1 MYAHNKIF
9 VDCKKRCIFVTRFT
23 LLFGCL
29 QKFENYCIVRCC
41 NAIMTM
47 RWSGNND
54 SQMMKNRFKDYYK
67 RFIVWRMRHI
77 SDRGFL
83 LALSVLV
90 GLLSGLAAV
99 LLKTLVHLTNR
110 WLLQFNI
117 PTFLGGN
124 LLVLVYPAIGILLT
138 IMFVRYVVKGNI
150 GHGLPS
156 VLLSLSRKNGV
167 LPVRNMYSSM
177 VASTLTVA
185 FGGSVGLEAPIAS
198 TGSAIGSNV
207 GRFFRMCA
215 HDVKLLLGCGAAGA
229 IAGIFKAPIAG
240 VLFVIEV
247 FMFDMTATSILPLML
262 SAISASTVAYFLM
275 GNELQF
281 AFTVVGTSGLS
292 QIPYYVV
299 LGVFCALVSLYF
311 LRVTDRV
318 ESWFARL
325 RQTPRAVV
333 GAVALG
339 VMIFF
344 FPPLFGEG
352 YAFLTELLNGSD
364 SLLFEHSVF
373 APLHDNKWVVLGFL
387 LALILF
393 KAVATAT
400 TIGCGGVGG
409 TFGPSLIVGGLSG
422 YFVCMLSNQLGL
434 PEQSTA
440 NFALVGMAAV
450 MTGVMHAPF
459 MAIFL
464 IAEITGG
471 YALMVPLLVASSV
484 TYLCVSPFEKHSI
497 YARKLAE
504 QGNLLTHDKDTSAWQ
519 LMDLRKLI
527 ETNFVVVRE
536 GDKLRDLVE
545 AIKYSRRNVFPVL
558 SDDDRFMGV
567 ILLDDVRHIIFQPEC
582 YDTTDVVELM
592 HPLSEGD
599 IVRLSDPPSEVV
611 NKFRV
616 GNRYNLIVVDD
627 DGYYQGFLSRANT
640 FSAYRRFVSSLSE
653 E

>member
-1 MYAHNKIF
+1 MHY
-9 VDCKKRCIFVTRFT
+9 V
-23 LLFGCL
+23 
-29 QKFENYCIVRCC
+29 
-41 NAIMTM
+41 
-47 RWSGNND
+47 
-54 SQMMKNRFKDYYK
+54 
-67 RFIVWRMRHI
+67 
-77 SDRGFL
+77 SDRVFL
-83 LALSVLV
+83 LMLSVLV

-99 LLKTLVHLTNR
+99 LLKTLVHVTNR

-117 PTFLGGN
+117 PTFVGGN
-124 LLVLVYPAIGILLT
+124 MLILVYPAIGILLT
-138 IMFVRYVVKGNI
+138 ILFVKYVVKGNI

-156 VLLSLSRKNGV
+156 VLFSLSRKGGV
-167 LPVRNMYSSM
+167 LPARNMYSSL

-198 TGSAIGSNV
+198 TGSAIGSNI
-207 GRFFRMCA
+207 GRFFRLSA
-215 HDVKLLLGCGAAGA
+215 HDVKMLLGCGAAGA

-247 FMFDMTATSILPLML
+247 FMFDMTATAILPLML
-262 SAISASTVAYFLM
+262 SAVSASTVAYFLM

-281 AFTVVGTSGLS
+281 AFNVVGEVGLS
-292 QIPYYVV
+292 QIPYYIV
-299 LGVFCALVSLYF
+299 LGIFCAAVSLYF

-318 ESWFARL
+318 EEWFAR
-325 RQTPRAVV
+325 RRSQSSRAII

-339 VMIFF
+339 LLIFL

-364 SLLFEHSVF
+364 ELLFEHSVF
-373 APLHDNKWVVLGFL
+373 SPLHDNRWIVISYILV
-387 LALILF
+387 LILT

-409 TFGPSLIVGGLSG
+409 TFGPSLIIGGMAG
-422 YFVCMLSNQLGL
+422 YFVCLIINQLGL

-471 YALMVPLLVASSV
+471 YALMVPLLVAASV

-504 QGNLLTHDKDTSAWQ
+504 QGDLMTHDKDRSAWQ
-519 LMDLRKLI
+519 LMDMRKLI

-536 GDKLRDLVE
+536 EDRLRDLVE
-545 AIKYSRRNVFPVL
+545 AIKYSKRNVFPVL
-558 SDDDRFMGV
+558 TDDDKFLGV
-567 ILLDDVRHIIFQPEC
+567 ILLDDVRHIMFQPEH
-582 YDTTDVVELM
+582 YDDTAVLDLM

-599 IVRLSDPPSEVV
+599 IVRISDPPADVV
-611 NKFRV
+611 NKFKV
-616 GNRYNLIVVDD
+616 GNRYNLIVIDD
-627 DGYYQGFLSRANT
+627 DGYYLGFLSRANT
-640 FSAYRRFVSSLSE
+640 FSAYRRFVSEISE

>member
-1 MYAHNKIF
+1 
-9 VDCKKRCIFVTRFT
+9 
-23 LLFGCL
+23 
-29 QKFENYCIVRCC
+29 
-41 NAIMTM
+41 
-47 RWSGNND
+47 
-54 SQMMKNRFKDYYK
+54 
-67 RFIVWRMRHI
+67 MRHL
-77 SDRGFL
+77 SDRVFL
-83 LALSVLV
+83 LILSVVV
-90 GLLSGLAAV
+90 GGLSGLAAV
-99 LLKTLVHLTNR
+99 LLKTLVHVTNR
-110 WLLQFNI
+110 WLLEFNI
-117 PTFLGGN
+117 PTFVGGN
-124 LLVLVYPAIGILLT
+124 LLILIYPAIGILLT
-138 IMFVRYVVKGNI
+138 ILFVRYIVKGQI

-156 VLLSLSRKNGV
+156 VLLSLSRKGGV
-167 LPVRNMYSSM
+167 LPARNMYSSL

-198 TGSAIGSNV
+198 TGSAIGSNI
-207 GRFFRMCA
+207 GRFFRLSA

-262 SAISASTVAYFLM
+262 SAVSASTVAYFLM

-281 AFTVVGTSGLS
+281 AFNVVGETGLS
-292 QIPYYVV
+292 QIPYYIV
-299 LGVFCALVSLYF
+299 LGVFCAAVSLYF
-311 LRVTDRV
+311 LRITDRV
-318 ESWFARL
+318 EEWFSR
-325 RQTPRAVV
+325 RRSQTHRAVI

-339 VMIFF
+339 VMIFL

-364 SLLFEHSVF
+364 RMLFEHSIF
-373 APLHDNKWVVLGFL
+373 SSLSENNWMVLAYL
-387 LALILF
+387 LVLILM

-409 TFGPSLIVGGLSG
+409 TFGPSLIVGGMSG
-422 YFVCMLSNQLGL
+422 YFICMLSNQLGF

-484 TYLCVSPFEKHSI
+484 TYLCVSPFERHSI

-504 QGNLLTHDKDTSAWQ
+504 QGDLLTHDKDTSAWQ
-519 LMDLRKLI
+519 LMDMRKLI

-536 GDKLRDLVE
+536 EDKLRELVE
-545 AIKYSRRNVFPVL
+545 AIKYSKRNIFPVL
-558 SDDDRFMGV
+558 SDDDKFMGV
-567 ILLDDVRHIIFQPEC
+567 ILLDDVRHIIFQPEL
-582 YDTTDVVELM
+582 YDTTAVVDLM

-599 IVRLSDPPSEVV
+599 IVRISDPPADVV
-611 NKFRV
+611 NKFQV
-616 GNRYNLIVVDD
+616 GNRYNLIVIDD
-627 DGYYQGFLSRANT
+627 DGFYLGFLSRANT
-640 FSAYRRFVSSLSE
+640 FSAYRRFVSSISE

>member
-1 MYAHNKIF
+1 MNW
-9 VDCKKRCIFVTRFT
+9 RR
-23 LLFGCL
+23 L
-29 QKFENYCIVRCC
+29 
-41 NAIMTM
+41 
-47 RWSGNND
+47 
-54 SQMMKNRFKDYYK
+54 YK
-67 RFIVWRMRHI
+67 GFIVWRMRHL
-77 SDRGFL
+77 SDRVFL
-83 LALSVLV
+83 LMLSVVV
-90 GLLSGLAAV
+90 GGLSGLAAV
-99 LLKTLVHLTNR
+99 LLKTLVHVTNR
-110 WLLQFNI
+110 WLLEFNI
-117 PTFLGGN
+117 PTFVGGN
-124 LLVLVYPAIGILLT
+124 LLILIYPAIGILLT
-138 IMFVRYVVKGNI
+138 ILFVRYIVKGQI

-156 VLLSLSRKNGV
+156 VLLSLSRKGGV
-167 LPVRNMYSSM
+167 LPARNMYSSL

-198 TGSAIGSNV
+198 TGSAIGSNI
-207 GRFFRMCA
+207 GRFFRLSA

-262 SAISASTVAYFLM
+262 SAVSASTVAYFLM

-281 AFTVVGTSGLS
+281 AFNVVGETGLS
-292 QIPYYVV
+292 QIPYYIV
-299 LGVFCALVSLYF
+299 LGVFCAAVSLYF
-311 LRVTDRV
+311 LRITDRV
-318 ESWFARL
+318 EEWFSR
-325 RQTPRAVV
+325 RRSQTHRTVI

-339 VMIFF
+339 VMIFL

-364 SLLFEHSVF
+364 RMLFEHSIF
-373 APLHDNKWVVLGFL
+373 SSLSENNWMVLAYL
-387 LALILF
+387 LVLILM

-409 TFGPSLIVGGLSG
+409 TFGPSLIVGGMSG
-422 YFVCMLSNQLGL
+422 YFICMLSNQLGF

-484 TYLCVSPFEKHSI
+484 TYLCVSPFERHSI

-504 QGNLLTHDKDTSAWQ
+504 QGDLLTHDKDTSAWQ
-519 LMDLRKLI
+519 LMDMRKLI

-536 GDKLRDLVE
+536 EDKLRELVE
-545 AIKYSRRNVFPVL
+545 AIKYSKRNIFPVL
-558 SDDDRFMGV
+558 SDDDKFMGV
-567 ILLDDVRHIIFQPEC
+567 ILLDDVRHIIFQPEL
-582 YDTTDVVELM
+582 YDTTAVVDLM

-599 IVRLSDPPSEVV
+599 IVRISDPPADVV
-611 NKFRV
+611 NKFQV
-616 GNRYNLIVVDD
+616 GNRYNLIVIDD
-627 DGYYQGFLSRANT
+627 DGFYLGFLSRANT
-640 FSAYRRFVSSLSE
+640 FSAYRRFVSSISE

>member
-1 MYAHNKIF
+1 MYLCF
-9 VDCKKRCIFVTRFT
+9 
-23 LLFGCL
+23 LFFL
-29 QKFENYCIVRCC
+29 IISN
-41 NAIMTM
+41 
-47 RWSGNND
+47 
-54 SQMMKNRFKDYYK
+54 QMQVYK
-67 RFIVWRMRHI
+67 RFIIWRKHHI
-77 SDRGFL
+77 GDRAFL
-83 LALSVLV
+83 LILSVVV
-90 GLLSGLAAV
+90 GLAAGLAAV

-110 WLLQFNI
+110 FLLQFNI
-117 PTFLGGN
+117 PTFVGGN
-124 LLVLVYPAIGILLT
+124 LLILVYPAIGILLT
-138 IMFVRYVVKGNI
+138 ILFARYIVKGHI

-156 VLLSLSRKNGV
+156 VLLSLSRGGGV
-167 LPVRNMYSSM
+167 LPASNTYTSL

-198 TGSAIGSNV
+198 TGSAIGSNI
-207 GRFFRMCA
+207 GRLMRMST

-262 SAISASTVAYFLM
+262 SAVSASTVAYFLM
-275 GNELQF
+275 GNDLQF
-281 AFTVVGTSGLS
+281 AFTVVGQVGLS
-292 QIPYYVV
+292 QTPYYVL
-299 LGVFCALVSLYF
+299 LGVFCAVVSIYF
-311 LRVTDRV
+311 LRVTDRI
-318 ESWFARL
+318 ESWFAKIK
-325 RQTPRAVV
+325 TPVRTLT
-333 GAVALG
+333 GCVALG
-339 VMIFF
+339 LLIFI

-352 YAFLTELLNGSD
+352 YSFLTELLNGSD

-373 APLHDNKWVVLGFL
+373 APFRDNSWIVLLYL

-400 TIGCGGVGG
+400 TIGSGGVGG
-409 TFGPSLIVGGLSG
+409 TFGPSLIIGGLSG
-422 YFVCMLSNQLGL
+422 YFFCMLSNQIGL

-471 YALMVPLLVASSV
+471 YALMVPLLISSSV

-497 YARKLAE
+497 YARKLAA
-504 QGNLLTHDKDTSAWQ
+504 QGDLLTHDKDSSAWQ
-519 LMDLRKLI
+519 LMDMRRLI
-527 ETNFVVVRE
+527 ETNFVVVRS
-536 GDKLRDLVE
+536 GDTLGDLVE

-558 SDDDRFMGV
+558 TDDDKFVGV
-567 ILLDDVRHIIFQPEC
+567 IHLDDVRQIMFRPEL
-582 YDTTDVVELM
+582 YEKTPVVDLM
-592 HPLSEGD
+592 HDLSEGD
-599 IVRLSDPPSEVV
+599 IVRISEPPEEVV

-616 GNRYNLIVVDD
+616 GNRYNLIVIDD
-627 DGYYQGFLSRANT
+627 DDTYLGVLSRANT
-640 FSAYRRFVSSLSE
+640 FSAYRRFVSALSE

>member
-1 MYAHNKIF
+1 M
-9 VDCKKRCIFVTRFT
+9 
-23 LLFGCL
+23 
-29 QKFENYCIVRCC
+29 
-41 NAIMTM
+41 
-47 RWSGNND
+47 
-54 SQMMKNRFKDYYK
+54 
-67 RFIVWRMRHI
+67 
-77 SDRGFL
+77 SDRVFL
-83 LALSVLV
+83 LMLSVVV
-90 GLLSGLAAV
+90 GGLSGLAAV
-99 LLKTLVHLTNR
+99 LLKTLVHVTNR
-110 WLLQFNI
+110 WLLEFNI
-117 PTFLGGN
+117 PTFVGGN
-124 LLVLVYPAIGILLT
+124 LLILIYPAIGILLT
-138 IMFVRYVVKGNI
+138 ILFVRYIVKGQI

-156 VLLSLSRKNGV
+156 VLLSLSRKGGV
-167 LPVRNMYSSM
+167 LPARNMYSSL

-198 TGSAIGSNV
+198 TGSAIGSNI
-207 GRFFRMCA
+207 GRFFRLST
-215 HDVKLLLGCGAAGA
+215 HDVKMLLGCGAAGA

-262 SAISASTVAYFLM
+262 SAVSASTVAYFLM

-281 AFTVVGTSGLS
+281 AFNVVGETGLS
-292 QIPYYVV
+292 QIPYYIV
-299 LGVFCALVSLYF
+299 LGVFCAAVSLYF
-311 LRVTDRV
+311 LRITDRV
-318 ESWFARL
+318 EEWFSR
-325 RQTPRAVV
+325 RRSQTHRAVI

-339 VMIFF
+339 VMIFL

-364 SLLFEHSVF
+364 RMLFEHSIF
-373 APLHDNKWVVLGFL
+373 SSLSENNWMVLAYL
-387 LALILF
+387 LVLILM

-409 TFGPSLIVGGLSG
+409 TFGPSLIVGGMSG
-422 YFVCMLSNQLGL
+422 YFICMLSNQLGF

-484 TYLCVSPFEKHSI
+484 TYLCVSPFERHSI

-504 QGNLLTHDKDTSAWQ
+504 QGDLLTHDKDTSAWQ
-519 LMDLRKLI
+519 LMDMRKLI

-536 GDKLRDLVE
+536 EDKLRELVE
-545 AIKYSRRNVFPVL
+545 AIKYSKRNIFPVL
-558 SDDDRFMGV
+558 SDDDKFMGV
-567 ILLDDVRHIIFQPEC
+567 ILLDDVRHIIFQPEL
-582 YDTTDVVELM
+582 YDTTAVVDLM

-599 IVRLSDPPSEVV
+599 IVRISDPPADVV
-611 NKFRV
+611 NKFQV
-616 GNRYNLIVVDD
+616 GNRYNLIVIDD
-627 DGYYQGFLSRANT
+627 DGFYLGFLSRANT
-640 FSAYRRFVSSLSE
+640 FSAYRRFVSSISE

>member
-1 MYAHNKIF
+1 M
-9 VDCKKRCIFVTRFT
+9 
-23 LLFGCL
+23 
-29 QKFENYCIVRCC
+29 
-41 NAIMTM
+41 
-47 RWSGNND
+47 
-54 SQMMKNRFKDYYK
+54 
-67 RFIVWRMRHI
+67 
-77 SDRGFL
+77 SDRVFL
-83 LALSVLV
+83 LILSVVV
-90 GLLSGLAAV
+90 GGLSGLAAV
-99 LLKTLVHLTNR
+99 LLKTLVHVTNR
-110 WLLQFNI
+110 WLLEFNI
-117 PTFLGGN
+117 PTFVGGN
-124 LLVLVYPAIGILLT
+124 MLILIYPAIGILLT
-138 IMFVRYVVKGNI
+138 ILFVRYIVKGQI

-156 VLLSLSRKNGV
+156 VLLSLSRKGGV
-167 LPVRNMYSSM
+167 LPARNMYSSL

-198 TGSAIGSNV
+198 TGSAIGSNI
-207 GRFFRMCA
+207 GRFFRLSA

-262 SAISASTVAYFLM
+262 SAVSASTVAYFLM

-281 AFTVVGTSGLS
+281 AFNVVGETGLS
-292 QIPYYVV
+292 QIPYYIV
-299 LGVFCALVSLYF
+299 LGVFCAAVSLYF
-311 LRVTDRV
+311 LRITDRV
-318 ESWFARL
+318 EEWFSR
-325 RQTPRAVV
+325 RRSQTHRAVI

-339 VMIFF
+339 VMIFL

-364 SLLFEHSVF
+364 RMLFEHSIF
-373 APLHDNKWVVLGFL
+373 SSLSENNWMVLAYL
-387 LALILF
+387 LVLILM

-409 TFGPSLIVGGLSG
+409 TFGPSLIVGGMSG
-422 YFVCMLSNQLGL
+422 YFICMLSNQLGF

-484 TYLCVSPFEKHSI
+484 TYLCVSPFERHSI

-504 QGNLLTHDKDTSAWQ
+504 QGDLLTHDKDTSAWQ
-519 LMDLRKLI
+519 LMDMRKLI

-536 GDKLRDLVE
+536 EDKLRELVE
-545 AIKYSRRNVFPVL
+545 AIKYSKRNIFPVL
-558 SDDDRFMGV
+558 SDDDKFMGV
-567 ILLDDVRHIIFQPEC
+567 ILLDDVRHIIFQPEL
-582 YDTTDVVELM
+582 YDTTAVVDLM

-599 IVRLSDPPSEVV
+599 IVRISDPPADVV
-611 NKFRV
+611 NKFQV
-616 GNRYNLIVVDD
+616 GNRYNLIVIDD
-627 DGYYQGFLSRANT
+627 DGFYLGFLSRANT
-640 FSAYRRFVSSLSE
+640 FSAYRRFVSSISE